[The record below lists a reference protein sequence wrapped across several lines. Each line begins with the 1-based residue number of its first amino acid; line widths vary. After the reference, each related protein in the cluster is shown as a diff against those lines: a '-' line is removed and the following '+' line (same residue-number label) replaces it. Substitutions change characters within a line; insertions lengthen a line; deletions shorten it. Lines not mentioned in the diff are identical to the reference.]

1 MRRKRW
7 GFIVGVRRFIK
18 NKLFA
23 EVRKKRHKKPFPLR
37 LFFVALFITWVIIS
51 SPVFSQG
58 QPANGQVLIEQGRK
72 LYEAGELSTAVMIL
86 QQAASSLGTQGD
98 KLGEAIALS
107 NLSLAFKQLG
117 QWEKAEIAIAQSLQI
132 LTTSKNTP
140 NSASVFAQTLEIQG
154 NLQLELGK
162 PELALDTWKQAENIY
177 GKIGDEV
184 GKTRSLINQSIAQQ
198 ALGKYLLSRMTLE
211 QMYSRLE
218 KQPDSLVKATALR
231 SLGDVVQLI
240 GNLELS
246 LKVLLESRDIA
257 EKLQSPPEIS
267 AALLSLGNIYATL
280 GKRESHHDTTTVEE
294 YTPLYYLSTSVFTK
308 SPGAIKFYQQ
318 AAQYYSEAANTS
330 TSPFGQIQAQLNR
343 VSMLLELQK
352 WSQAQ
357 QLSSEIQLKLTK
369 IPPSKTTIS
378 AQINLAQ
385 SLVYLKQAT
394 NAEIPSWK
402 EIAQSL
408 ATAIQQAKS
417 IDDKRSEAYALGAL
431 GGLYLKTQ
439 DIPNAQKLTQQALIQ
454 AQAIKAKDI
463 AYLWQ
468 WQLGQILKIKGD
480 ISEAIAFYTQAV
492 DSLKFLRN
500 DLITLNPDVQFS
512 FRDNVEPVYRQLVD
526 LLLQPVGGR
535 GGQEDKGTR
544 GQGGQGEGA
553 NISSLPFTPPQFSVS
568 QDNLKQARNVIEG
581 LQLSELENFFREA
594 CLEAKPKQ
602 IDDVVDKIDPTA
614 AVIYPLILKD
624 RIEII
629 LKLPNQAKLSHYTTY
644 KEAKEVELNLDK
656 LGQFLREPDRIN
668 DVQKLSQQ
676 LYGWL
681 IQPLEVDLAQMN
693 IKTLV
698 FVLDGSLRNIPM
710 GVLYD
715 GKQKQY
721 LIQKYAIALAPGLQ
735 LIDPKPF
742 QRREL
747 NVLIAGVSE
756 QRQIEGRSFAPL
768 KNVVVELQKVQSS
781 IPKSQELIN
790 RTFTEKNVQNQIKQ
804 APFSIVHIATHGE
817 FSSNAEKTFIL
828 TWEQLL
834 KVKDFDNLLRLR
846 NRSDRAIELLVL
858 SACQT
863 ASGDKRATLG
873 LAGIA
878 VRAGTRSTL
887 ATLWSVED
895 QSTAELMNLF
905 YQELAQGKTKAE
917 ALRHAQLALL
927 VKYQTPYFW
936 VPYVLVGN
944 WL

>member
-1 MRRKRW
+1 M
-7 GFIVGVRRFIK
+7 
-18 NKLFA
+18 
-23 EVRKKRHKKPFPLR
+23 
-37 LFFVALFITWVIIS
+37 
-51 SPVFSQG
+51 FSQVE
-58 QPANGQVLIEQGRK
+58 PPNGQVLIEQGRK
-72 LYEAGELSTAVMIL
+72 FYEAGELSTAVTIL
-86 QQAASSLGTQGD
+86 QQAVAASQAKKD

-117 QWEKAEIAIAQSLQI
+117 QWEKAEMAIAQSLQI
-132 LTTSKNTP
+132 LTTLQNTP

-162 PELALDTWKQAENIY
+162 AELALNTWKQAENIY
-177 GKIGDEV
+177 KKAGDEV

-198 ALGKYLLSRMTLE
+198 ALGQYLLSRMTLK
-211 QMYSRLE
+211 QMYHRLE

-240 GNLELS
+240 GDLEES
-246 LKVLLESRDIA
+246 LKVLLKSRDIA

-267 AALLSLGNIYATL
+267 AALLSLGNIYAAL
-280 GKRESHHDTTTVEE
+280 ANRESQLDTTNIEQ
-294 YTPLYYLSTSVFTK
+294 YTPLHYLNTSVFTQDPK
-308 SPGAIKFYQQ
+308 TIKFYQQ
-318 AAQYYSEAANTS
+318 AAQFYLEAANTS
-330 TSPFGQIQAQLNR
+330 TSSLGQIQAQLNR
-343 VSMLLELQK
+343 LSMLLSLQK

-369 IPPSKTTIS
+369 IPPSRTAIY

-385 SLVYLKQAT
+385 SLVHLKQAIS
-394 NAEIPSWK
+394 ADIPSWK

-408 ATAIQQAKS
+408 ATAIKQARS

-431 GGLYLKTQ
+431 GGLYLKTE
-439 DIPNAQKLTQQALIQ
+439 DIANAQKLTEQALIQ
-454 AQAIKAKDI
+454 AQAIKANDI

-480 ISEAIAFYTQAV
+480 ITGAIAFYTQAV
-492 DSLKFLRN
+492 DTLKFLRN
-500 DLITLNPDVQFS
+500 DLIALNPDVQFS

-526 LLLQPVGGR
+526 LLLQPIAKR
-535 GGQEDKGTR
+535 
-544 GQGGQGEGA
+544 GEGGEGGMGRQKGA
-553 NISSLPFTPPQFSVS
+553 GEELPIPHYPFPITHSQFSVS
-568 QDNLKQARNVIEG
+568 QDNLKQARNVIEA

-594 CLEAKPKQ
+594 CLQEKPKQ
-602 IDDVVDKIDPTA
+602 IDDVVDKIDSTA
-614 AVIYPLILKD
+614 AVIYPIILKD

-629 LKLPNQAKLSHYTTY
+629 LKLPNKSELSHYRTY
-644 KEAKEVELNLDK
+644 KQANEVEITLEK
-656 LGQFLREPDRIN
+656 LGQYLKEPDRVN
-668 DVQKLSQQ
+668 DVKKLSQKI
-676 LYGWL
+676 YSWL
-681 IQPLEVDLAQMN
+681 IQPLEADLAKINM
-693 IKTLV
+693 KTLV

-715 GKQKQY
+715 NKHKEY
-721 LIQKYAIALAPGLQ
+721 LIEKYAIALAPGLQ
-735 LIDPKPF
+735 LIDPKRL
-742 QRREL
+742 RRGEL

-756 QRQIEGRSFAPL
+756 ERKIEGRSFPPL
-768 KNVVVELQKVQSS
+768 KNVIVESEKIHST
-781 IPKSQELIN
+781 IPKSQELLN
-790 RTFTEKNVQNQIKQ
+790 RTFTEKNVQNQIKE
-804 APFSIVHIATHGE
+804 AAFSVVHIATHGE

-846 NRSDRAIELLVL
+846 TTSDRAIELLVL

-887 ATLWSVED
+887 ATLWSIED
-895 QSTAELMNLF
+895 QSTAELMNQF
-905 YQELAQGKTKAE
+905 YKHLADTRETKAE

-927 VKYQTPYFW
+927 AKYQTPYFW
-936 VPYVLVGN
+936 APYVLVGN

>member
-1 MRRKRW
+1 MTRKRW
-7 GFIVGVRRFIK
+7 RFIVGVGLFIK
-18 NKLFA
+18 NKLLA
-23 EVRKKRHKKPFPLR
+23 EIRNKRHKKSFPLP
-37 LFFVALFITWVIIS
+37 LFLMALFLVWGIIS
-51 SPVFSQG
+51 SPVFSQA
-58 QPANGQVLIEQGRK
+58 QPANGEVLIQQGRK
-72 LYEAGELSTAVMIL
+72 LYNAGELSTAVTIL
-86 QQAASSLGTQGD
+86 QQAASSLRTKGD
-98 KLGEAIALS
+98 KLGQAIALS

-117 QWEKAEIAIAQSLQI
+117 QWEKAEMAIAQSLQI
-132 LTTSKNTP
+132 LTTSQNTP

-177 GKIGDEV
+177 AKTGDEV

-211 QMYSRLE
+211 GMYPRLQ

-240 GNLELS
+240 GDLKLS

-267 AALLSLGNIYATL
+267 AALLSLGNIYAAL
-280 GKRESHHDTTTVEE
+280 GNRESHQDTTTIEE
-294 YTPLYYLSTSVFTK
+294 YTPLYYVSTSVFTK
-308 SPGAIKFYQQ
+308 DPVALKFYQQ
-318 AAQYYSEAANTS
+318 AAQYYLEAANKS
-330 TSPFGQIQAQLNR
+330 TSPLGQIQAQLNR
-343 VSMLLELQK
+343 LSMLLELQQ

-394 NAEIPSWK
+394 NADIPSWK

-408 ATAIQQAKS
+408 ATAIQQARS
-417 IDDKRSEAYALGAL
+417 IDDKRSEAYGLGAL

-439 DIPNAQKLTQQALIQ
+439 DVPNAQKLTQQALIQ
-454 AQAIKAKDI
+454 AQAIKAQDI

-480 ISEAIAFYTQAV
+480 INGAIAFYTQAV
-492 DSLKFLRN
+492 DTLKFLRN
-500 DLITLNPDVQFS
+500 DLIALNPDVQFS

-526 LLLQPVGGR
+526 LLLQPVGER
-535 GGQEDKGTR
+535 G
-544 GQGGQGEGA
+544 
-553 NISSLPFTPPQFSVS
+553 NISSLPFPPPQIAQFSVS
-568 QDNLKQARNVIEG
+568 QDNLKQARNVIEA

-594 CLEAKPKQ
+594 CLQAKPKQ
-602 IDDVVDKIDPTA
+602 IDDVVDKIDQTA
-614 AVIYPLILKD
+614 AVIYPIILKD

-629 LKLPNQAKLSHYTTY
+629 LKMPNQTQLRHYTTY
-644 KEAKEVELNLDK
+644 KQAKEVELKLDK
-656 LGQFLREPDRIN
+656 LGQSLREPDRIK

-676 LYGWL
+676 LYTWL
-681 IQPLEVDLAQMN
+681 IQPLEVDLAHMK
-693 IKTLV
+693 IETLV

-710 GVLYD
+710 SILYD
-715 GKQKQY
+715 EKQKQY

-747 NVLIAGVSE
+747 NVLIAGISE
-756 QRQIEGRSFAPL
+756 QRQIEGRSFPPL
-768 KNVVVELQKVQSS
+768 KNVVLELDKIHSL
-781 IPKSQELIN
+781 IPKSQELLN
-790 RTFTEKNVQNQIKQ
+790 QSFTKTNVQNKIQK
-804 APFSIVHIATHGE
+804 APFRVLHIATHGE
-817 FSSNAEKTFIL
+817 FSSNADKTFIL
-828 TWEQLL
+828 TWEGLL
-834 KVKDFDNLLRLR
+834 KVKDFDNLLRLPNQR
-846 NRSDRAIELLVL
+846 DRAIELLVL

-878 VRAGTRSTL
+878 VRAGARSTL

-895 QSTAELMNLF
+895 QSTAELMNQF

-917 ALRHAQLALL
+917 ALRHAQLELL
-927 VKYQTPYFW
+927 NKYQNPYFW